1 MGTEMFGSRFLF
13 SLKAL
18 RERLWVRPLTYAV
31 MAVGLIFLAQ
41 AADRLPDGLPLP
53 DISADTIEKLL
64 TVISASMLGVATF
77 AVASMVSAYAA
88 AGSSATP
95 RAFSLVIADQVS
107 QAALSSFIGA
117 FIYSIVGIVAI
128 RVGFYEIAGRFSI
141 FLITLGI
148 FSWVVLTFVRWVD
161 NIARLGRLGNTI
173 EKVEAATQTAFR
185 PWTGEAAL
193 GGVAAGEMAD
203 GGTPVCPV
211 TFGYIQHID
220 TDSLQSWAEAQD
232 VKLDVRSVPGAFVS
246 PARAL
251 LTIDWQGTPRD
262 LEDAERD
269 CLVRA
274 FVIGSKRTF
283 DEDPRF
289 GLIVLSE
296 IASRALSPAI
306 NDPGTAIEIINKLT
320 HLLLDRDAA
329 AYCEDAKAPRCSRIR
344 IPALCPDDL
353 LEDAFAATEK
363 DGVNAVEVGIRLQKS
378 YSLLARAREPGL
390 RKAAQRRSRLALQRA
405 EQALTFPDD
414 IARVTRAARDGA
426 GGLVEGKSADA
437 ED

>member
-1 MGTEMFGSRFLF
+1 MFGSRLIF

-18 RERLWVRPLTYAV
+18 RERLWVRPLTYAA

-41 AADRLPDGLPLP
+41 AADRLPDSLPLP

-95 RAFSLVIADQVS
+95 RAFSLVIADRVS
-107 QAALSSFIGA
+107 QTALSSFIGA

-128 RVGFYEIAGRFSI
+128 RVGFYDIAGRFSI

-173 EKVEAATQTAFR
+173 EKVEAATALAFR
-185 PWTGEAAL
+185 PWTGDRAL
-193 GGVAAGEMAD
+193 GGVAVSDMPEA
-203 GGTPVCPV
+203 GTPVCPT

-251 LTIDWQGTPRD
+251 LTVDWQGPVRD
-262 LEDAERD
+262 LEDADRE

-274 FVIGSKRTF
+274 FVVGNKRTF

-296 IASRALSPAI
+296 IASRALSPAV
-306 NDPGTAIEIINKLT
+306 NDPGTAIDIINKLT
-320 HLLLDRDAA
+320 HLLLDRDSAA
-329 AYCEDAKAPRCSRIR
+329 HCEDAKAPRCSRIR
-344 IPALCPDDL
+344 VPALCPDDL

-378 YSLLARAREPGL
+378 YSLLARAHEADL
-390 RKAAQRRSRLALQRA
+390 RKAAERRSGLALQRA
-405 EQALTFPDD
+405 EQVLTFADD
-414 IARVTRAARDGA
+414 LARITRATRDGA
-426 GGLVEGKSADA
+426 GSLVEGKSADA